1 MDRANVRFLAAGLA
15 MLVLAI
21 LISAGTALR
30 TATTFDASAFEDP
43 SFYARGAELGQL
55 LKVADKAQRVGD
67 RYESSVHRTI
77 SGYAT
82 LLKARVEL
90 APVQAAQPAVLVSD
104 PHGNELV
111 LGALRPLF
119 AGSPVFAGDFGRRG
133 TPAEARVLVPQIVSL
148 GPTGAPSG
156 ESQVLKVAGYSDPL
170 EWRGADPNDPRRIF
184 SFSERPDGDR
194 EYGRAVS
201 RLVDWF
207 ESLRPRP
214 DVVMVHQN
222 GLAQRLARRAAE
234 DRSGGRLLI
243 LTGHDHEQHIDRYG
257 RVLVVDAGTVGAGGI
272 LGAGKQSVGVAQL
285 HIPNGSSWPRAV
297 DLVQV
302 EPLSGAARADRILPR
317 SSTACERDT
326 VRCHGEGRS
335 SKPAY
340 GALGPR

>member
-1 MDRANVRFLAAGLA
+1 M
-15 MLVLAI
+15 
-21 LISAGTALR
+21 
-30 TATTFDASAFEDP
+30 
-43 SFYARGAELGQL
+43 
-55 LKVADKAQRVGD
+55 
-67 RYESSVHRTI
+67 
-77 SGYAT
+77 
-82 LLKARVEL
+82 
-90 APVQAAQPAVLVSD
+90 
-104 PHGNELV
+104 
-111 LGALRPLF
+111 
-119 AGSPVFAGDFGRRG
+119 
-133 TPAEARVLVPQIVSL
+133 PQIVSL